1 MFSKKCTTPACLA
14 IVMAVTLISSYA
26 SSAEFSFPQL
36 PQQVT
41 SPCVDPEQRL
51 LLQNAKQLH
60 SKFAEFHYSLDDV
73 TKNRIIPTIFT
84 TNLPSDLNQ
93 QPVDEKIS
101 TFIRLMLPNITA
113 VNKQILLIR
122 KTLKQWVDTPLTSL
136 TDAQQS
142 WLKDLC
148 ARYSISTVNV
158 KELLQHI
165 DTIPVGMVLAQA
177 IEESGW
183 GTGHFAIEGNA
194 LYGQHLPE
202 SGGKFLL
209 TPNGKVK
216 VAAFDTIYQA
226 TAAYIYDINS
236 SRAYQDLRVL
246 RYNLKKN
253 NSLSGYALVKA
264 FGHYSVR
271 GQGYVNS
278 LRDLIKN
285 HHLDSFN
292 NAILVSKKIV
302 ATIDFE
308 KRSDAN

>member
-1 MFSKKCTTPACLA
+1 MFSIKCTTPACLA
-14 IVMAVTLISSYA
+14 IVMAVTLISSYT

-122 KTLKQWVDTPLTSL
+122 KTLQQWVDTPLTSL

-177 IEESGW
+177 IEERQIIW
-183 GTGHFAIEGNA
+183 
-194 LYGQHLPE
+194 
-202 SGGKFLL
+202 K
-209 TPNGKVK
+209 
-216 VAAFDTIYQA
+216 DC
-226 TAAYIYDINS
+226 
-236 SRAYQDLRVL
+236 
-246 RYNLKKN
+246 
-253 NSLSGYALVKA
+253 
-264 FGHYSVR
+264 
-271 GQGYVNS
+271 
-278 LRDLIKN
+278 
-285 HHLDSFN
+285 
-292 NAILVSKKIV
+292 
-302 ATIDFE
+302 
-308 KRSDAN
+308 